1 MAKSPWQ
8 RIENNA
14 IFRVPHRKKP
24 IKPPEP
30 SQIPYEAYQMN
41 DDPVCQGCGTPL
53 SDDETYACADC
64 ADWWAMMGHD
74 IERRE
79 GDEAP
84 EEP

>member
-1 MAKSPWQ
+1 
-8 RIENNA
+8 
-14 IFRVPHRKKP
+14 
-24 IKPPEP
+24 
-30 SQIPYEAYQMN
+30 MN